1 MIATLLSK
9 VFLPLSLAIIMLGM
23 GMTLIPADFTRIAK
37 YPKAILIGLTNQLII
52 LPLIGFS
59 LAIAF
64 NLEPIMAV
72 GIMILAACPGGP
84 TSNLITQVCKG
95 NIALS
100 VTLTAIAS
108 FVSIL
113 TIPFILSYALDYF
126 STGTGVTI
134 KLPILDTVLQIMVIT
149 VIPISIGM
157 AIRRFK
163 PVFAHKMEKPMR
175 TASTVIFILVFIAII
190 AANYSL
196 IGNAMKRVGLVTLL
210 LNIATMGLGYLT
222 ARIFKL
228 NLKSTISIT
237 IESGIQNGTLAFVIA
252 TTIMNNM
259 EMAIPT
265 AAYSIWMFIT
275 GGFLMWFLGK
285 RHEVESEL
293 NTK

>member
-9 VFLPLSLAIIMLGM
+9 VFLPLSLAIIMFGM
-23 GMTLIPADFTRIAK
+23 GMTLIPADFTRIVK

-59 LAIAF
+59 LAMAF

-134 KLPILDTVLQIMVIT
+134 KLPILDTVLQIMAIT

-157 AIRRFK
+157 AIRRFR
-163 PVFAHKMEKPMR
+163 PNFARKMEKPMR
-175 TASTVIFILVFIAII
+175 TASTVIFILVFIAVI
-190 AANYSL
+190 AANYNL

-222 ARIFKL
+222 ARFFKL
-228 NLKSTISIT
+228 NLKSAISIT

-252 TTIMNNM
+252 TTIMNNI
-259 EMAIPT
+259 EMTIPT

-285 RHEVESEL
+285 RHEVESDP
-293 NTK
+293 NTE